1 MDVYASLSFEAM
13 RNTSPPSIGKR
24 PLKSYICR
32 PPEELYDLEADSEEV
47 HNLGTLEYDSVLKQ
61 MWEAVEKWQTE
72 TKDLWLWKDGVS
84 VQRFKE
90 MDMRGMEVG
99 FQIGLTLT
107 LIIRDWGM
115 SRRA

>member
-1 MDVYASLSFEAM
+1 MDVHAEYVAA
-13 RNTSPPSIGKR
+13 K
-24 PLKSYICR
+24 YWQAAA
-32 PPEELYDLEADSEEV
+32 EELHLQTAGGAVRLEADSEEV

-61 MWEAVEKWQTE
+61 MWEAVEKWQME